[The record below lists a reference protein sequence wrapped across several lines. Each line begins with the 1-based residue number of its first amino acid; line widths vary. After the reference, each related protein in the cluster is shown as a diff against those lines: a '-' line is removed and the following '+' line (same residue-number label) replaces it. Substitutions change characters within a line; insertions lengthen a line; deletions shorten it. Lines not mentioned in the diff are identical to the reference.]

1 MLKSWRTALIV
12 AGLVAVGIAGTA
24 GAAQLITGQDIKN
37 GSIGAKDLSRA
48 AKRALR
54 GRAGPQGPAGP
65 GGPQGPAGAQGPAGP
80 ASLSTTVRSQDFAAS
95 SNFAEGEVR
104 CPAGMVALGGTVS
117 PGALFTVTDLPSSDG
132 RGWVGEAVGDDGDTM
147 RVAVICTPG
156 TAQVLPNGT

>member
-104 CPAGMVALGGTVS
+104 
-117 PGALFTVTDLPSSDG
+117 
-132 RGWVGEAVGDDGDTM
+132 
-147 RVAVICTPG
+147 
-156 TAQVLPNGT
+156 